1 MCQDVAFIGAKD
13 VVICHQN
20 VRCEMK
26 FRVQQISQG
35 EDELILRYRQMNSEV
50 KEILTFME
58 RRERK
63 LAGKIDGETV
73 FFLPEEI
80 LYIEKVDEKTFAY
93 TTEQVIQMDVS
104 LSMAELMLDDIRF
117 FRCSKSMILNVNR
130 VERLKSLP
138 SNRID
143 ATLQNG
149 EHIMISR
156 TYASEFRNLLR
167 GEYIQVRHRRTC
179 RETRAPK
186 EFSSAHLKRGTPR
199 LKVVN
204 CFARQK

>member
-26 FRVQQISQG
+26 FCVQQISQG

-156 TYASEFRNLLR
+156 TYASEFRKLLR
-167 GEYIQVRHRRTC
+167 GE
-179 RETRAPK
+179 
-186 EFSSAHLKRGTPR
+186 
-199 LKVVN
+199 
-204 CFARQK
+204 